1 MSAILR
7 DPKTTYSSGLLTK
20 YAQKQAKAYS
30 LLSDDKLSNNT
41 KKPTKLSTRPITH
54 WKPSIVVD
62 IAQPMSLNLKDVPGE
77 ISHLIRLDEEENY
90 LPIIFI
96 SEIRTRV
103 RDLWP
108 VNKTNPTLPIT
119 VNFEPTA
126 LGKIR
131 FMLIAEASMKT
142 MHSLGFSDM
151 DTDDVKGIFFD
162 TNIFLLLLT
171 VFVTSCHVS
180 NSRAVFSFLNLY
192 SRCFLISLPSRVTYS
207 FGENEKLWLVYL
219 SPLFDGGVFHNLSS
233 RCIFSI
239 KEPLYSS

>member
-1 MSAILR
+1 MNGSLWLHVVITSSKASQMSAILR

-30 LLSDDKLSNNT
+30 LLTDDNLTNNT
-41 KKPTKLSTRPITH
+41 IKPKPLTTRPVTH
-54 WKPSIVVD
+54 WKPSVVVD
-62 IAQPMSLNLKDVPGE
+62 IAKPISLNLRDVPGE
-77 ISHLIRLDEEENY
+77 IAHLIRLNDEENY
-90 LPIIFI
+90 LPILFI

-108 VNKTNPTLPIT
+108 VNKTNPSLPIT

-131 FMLIAEASMKT
+131 FMLIAEASMRT
-142 MHSLGFSDM
+142 MHSLGFSEL

-180 NSRAVFSFLNLY
+180 HSRTF
-192 SRCFLISLPSRVTYS
+192 
-207 FGENEKLWLVYL
+207 FG
-219 SPLFDGGVFHNLSS
+219 F
-233 RCIFSI
+233 
-239 KEPLYSS
+239 